1 MPRDKVILECT
12 DCKSRNYFT
21 TKNKRNTTDKLQ
33 RKKYC
38 RFCRKHVVHKETK

>member
-21 TKNKRNTTDKLQ
+21 TKNKRKHPERMEI
-33 RKKYC
+33 RKFCSRC
-38 RFCRKHVVHKETK
+38 RSYKAHKETK